1 MPGTSIIMRISG
13 KGKAI
18 CTILLLVSAAATCS
32 AGEKVTVASIDK
44 NAYRPQASRA
54 FPPVV
59 KETYEYYE
67 IKGNTEDQLRH
78 EMCRNGCKWKD
89 GRTYDSVTNWQVKW
103 DYDYDRA
110 PQACSADSFRAT
122 VDITFRY
129 PKWVRTDDVTGP
141 LTAKWDAYMKS
152 LVEHETGHRDMAVE
166 AAAELSRAVADLPP
180 APTCAELDHAVRSLC
195 HERLNRLN
203 VDAKEYDEATRHG
216 SVQGA
221 VFP

>member
-1 MPGTSIIMRISG
+1 MPGTSIIMRISE
-13 KGKAI
+13 KRKAI
-18 CTILLLVSAAATCS
+18 CTILLLMSAAATCS
-32 AGEKVTVASIDK
+32 ADEKVAVASIDK
-44 NAYRPQASRA
+44 NIYRPQASRA

-67 IKGNTEDQLRH
+67 IKGNTEDQLRS

-89 GRTYDSVTNWQVKW
+89 GRTYDSVTNWHVKW
-103 DYDYDRA
+103 DYDYDRSA
-110 PQACSADSFRAT
+110 QTCSADSFRAS

-129 PKWVRTDDVTGP
+129 PKWVRTDDASGP
-141 LTAKWDAYMKS
+141 LAAKWDAYMKN
-152 LVEHETGHRDMAVE
+152 LVEHENGHRDMAVE

-180 APTCAELDHAVRSLC
+180 APTCAELDRAVRSLC

-203 VDAKEYDEATRHG
+203 ADAKEYDEATRHG
-216 SVQGA
+216 TVQGA